1 MFVRIPGVT
10 FDRLL
15 FQFLREVSL

>member
-1 MFVRIPGVT
+1 MFVWIPGVT

-15 FQFLREVSL
+15 VQFLSGVTL